1 MSSDL
6 HSRLLAEIEQLR
18 RNILDQRLVLE
29 RIDFQIITV
38 YQELRAHNRGRLVPP
53 AEEAQRLK
61 Q

>member
-1 MSSDL
+1 
-6 HSRLLAEIEQLR
+6 LLAEIEQLR